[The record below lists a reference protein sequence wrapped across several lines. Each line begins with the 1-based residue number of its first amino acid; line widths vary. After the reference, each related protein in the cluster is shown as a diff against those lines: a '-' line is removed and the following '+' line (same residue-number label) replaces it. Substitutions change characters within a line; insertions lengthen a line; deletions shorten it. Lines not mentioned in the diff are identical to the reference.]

1 MSVIW
6 TKNPRQWRFRP
17 TEEELIINVAT
28 ATVLRPGVD
37 EASTKP
43 NSLVKMKWCVESTHG
58 KLSDKPLLAVVRIH
72 GGMITYKNLMRRY
85 RRQET
90 HVYDVSGLTQQVFP
104 YGSLAA
110 QQGYAGSHWAG
121 RATRVIEWEGR

>member
-1 MSVIW
+1 MAFW
-6 TKNPRQWRFRP
+6 DNHPAHTGFRP
-17 TEEELIINVAT
+17 NEERLIINVAT
-28 ATVLRPGVD
+28 ATVLRPGI
-37 EASTKP
+37 EEPSNKP
-43 NSLVKMKWCVESTHG
+43 NSLVKLKWVMENANGHA
-58 KLSDKPLLAVVRIH
+58 DKPSLAVVRIH
-72 GGMITYKNLMRRY
+72 GGMITYKNLTRRY

-90 HVYDVSGLTQQVFP
+90 HVYDVSSLTERTFP